1 MEAENMQSL
10 QNALPMCAP
19 EPAPEQTISD
29 LIGEDYQT
37 WEHGRVLIDAGCGT
51 GKTHFVLK
59 DLMPWAT
66 NWKKGVKFQYEH
78 SVLYLCNRVS
88 LQEVIL
94 MANLTE
100 MQKKEVE
107 LGATAPKEFFAGSC
121 FQIKTYQA
129 IEYFWRQS
137 PEKVREWLARFK
149 YIIAD
154 ECHYFLCDAPFNENT
169 DISKNLLDELVTEKV
184 VIYMSATAD
193 ILFNE
198 YIKDE
203 NNLIKRYQLNRFYN
217 ISELYSYARD
227 IERNEILD
235 TLPEGEKALVFVQSR
250 KKLEAAKDIYGNTV
264 GYYCSKS
271 NQGGPM
277 DKLDACVKDGILQKK
292 ILFCTTA
299 LYNGIDIKDPA
310 LKHILVELWDPTDIA
325 QAIGR
330 KRPVDQNDT
339 FKLYLRYKTADELR
353 SIYDDIIK
361 EIEPA
366 ILYKNRNDSEDA
378 KDKWIAF
385 ASDSQNRKDIEY
397 ILTEKRDESS
407 GIFTY
412 EVKQT
417 RLKKLVVQQKILRLM
432 SENGYFETLLHSIV
446 SINQSVHIQ
455 TYCLRDLWA
464 FITENIGKEYPG
476 DELKKL
482 IVDAGSIT
490 VKGRSHNKG
499 IGWSKIKKIVSTYK
513 VRIEFYQ
520 KWDKLNRGKKFARL
534 VFSDY

>member
-10 QNALPMCAP
+10 RNALPMCAP
-19 EPAPEQTISD
+19 ELAPAQTISD

-107 LGATAPKEFFAGSC
+107 LGLTSPKEFFAGSC

-129 IEYFWRQS
+129 IEYFYQQNPDR
-137 PEKVREWLARFK
+137 VREWLSRFK

-184 VIYMSATAD
+184 VIYTSATAD

-250 KKLEAAKDIYGNTV
+250 KKLEAAKDIYGNTA

-397 ILTEKRDESS
+397 ILTEKRDEGS
-407 GIFTY
+407 GTFTY
-412 EVKQT
+412 EVRQT
-417 RLKKLVVQQKILRLM
+417 RLKKLVIQQKILRLM
-432 SENGYFETLLHSIV
+432 SGNGYFETLLHSIV

-455 TYCLRDLWA
+455 TYCLRDLWE